1 MKASEVKDLLRDM
14 HSDVSRWVTAEEVP
28 VKTGGGSRRLDFV
41 AMECWESR
49 GHALWGFEVKVSKA
63 DLGREIRDPSKHTC
77 FFECLDYY
85 SIAAPEEIV
94 DVNKVPEAWGIAV
107 VRDNEI
113 RWRRMPQPLHGD
125 RLLDDIPKSF
135 TASFARRAVACSG
148 GQDAC
153 RQAREQ
159 GIEAGTKRAFEEA
172 ENKAKRLQESIDA
185 YKVVFEE
192 LGLNPLKACC
202 WTSFE
207 KAVLEEYAAFRELSL
222 SSIKRTIPN
231 AIEQLKELASLL
243 EINVDGKG
251 NEL

>member
-1 MKASEVKDLLRDM
+1 MKAGEVKDLLRDM

-28 VKTGGGSRRLDFV
+28 VKTGGGNRRLDFV

-63 DLGREIRDPSKHTC
+63 DLAREIRDPSKHTC

-85 SIAAPEEIV
+85 SIAVPEEIV
-94 DVNKVPEAWGIAV
+94 DVDAIPEAWGIAV

-125 RLLDDIPKSF
+125 RLLEETPKSF
-135 TASFARRAVACSG
+135 VASFARRAVASSG
-148 GQDAC
+148 GRDAC

-159 GIEAGTKRAFEEA
+159 GIEAGKKKAFEEA
-172 ENKAKRLQESIDA
+172 EYKAKRLQESLDA
-185 YKVVFEE
+185 YETVFKE
-192 LGLNPLKACC
+192 LGLDPLNAR
-202 WTSFE
+202 WADYE
-207 KAVLEEYAAFRELSL
+207 RAVLEEYVAFRELSL
-222 SSIKRTIPN
+222 SSIKRMIPN
-231 AIEQLKELASLL
+231 AIEQLKGLESLL
-243 EINVDGKG
+243 EINVEGKG

>member
-28 VKTGGGSRRLDFV
+28 VKTGGGNRRLDFV

-63 DLGREIRDPSKHTC
+63 DLAREIRDPSKHTC

-94 DVNKVPEAWGIAV
+94 DVDTVPEAWGIVV
-107 VRDNEI
+107 VRDKEI

-125 RLLDDIPKSF
+125 RLLEETPKSF
-135 TASFARRAVACSG
+135 VASFARRAVACSG
-148 GQDAC
+148 GRDAC

-159 GIEAGTKRAFEEA
+159 GIEVGKKRAFEEA
-172 ENKAKRLQESIDA
+172 EFKAERLQESIDA
-185 YKVVFEE
+185 YEMVFKE
-192 LGLNPLKACC
+192 LDLDPLKTRWADC
-202 WTSFE
+202 E
-207 KAVLEEYAAFRELSL
+207 RALLEEYVEFRKLQL
-222 SSIKRTIPN
+222 PAIKRAIPN
-231 AIEQLKELASLL
+231 AIEELRALEGLL
-243 EINVDGKG
+243 EICVEKKG

>member
-28 VKTGGGSRRLDFV
+28 VKTGGGNRRLDFV

-94 DVNKVPEAWGIAV
+94 DVDTVPEAWGIVV
-107 VRDNEI
+107 VRNNEI

-125 RLLDDIPKSF
+125 RLLEETPKSF
-135 TASFARRAVACSG
+135 AASFARRAVACSG
-148 GQDAC
+148 GRDAC
-153 RQAREQ
+153 RHAREQ
-159 GIEAGTKRAFEEA
+159 GIEAGKKRAFEEA
-172 ENKAKRLQESIDA
+172 ESKAKRLQESIDA
-185 YKVVFEE
+185 YEMVFKE
-192 LGLNPLKACC
+192 LGLDPLNTR
-202 WTSFE
+202 WTSYE
-207 KAVLEEYAAFRELSL
+207 RAVLKEYEEFRKLSL
-222 SSIKRTIPN
+222 PSIRRAIPSV
-231 AIEQLKELASLL
+231 IEELRALEGLL
-243 EINVDGKG
+243 EISADEKG
-251 NEL
+251 DEL

>member
-77 FFECLDYY
+77 FFECLDYS

-125 RLLDDIPKSF
+125 RLLEEIPKSF
-135 TASFARRAVACSG
+135 VASFARRAVACSG
-148 GQDAC
+148 GRDAC

-159 GIEAGTKRAFEEA
+159 GIEVGKERAFEEA
-172 ENKAKRLQESIDA
+172 EYKAKRLQESLDA
-185 YKVVFEE
+185 YKTVFKE
-192 LGLNPLKACC
+192 LGLDPLNAR
-202 WTSFE
+202 WADYE
-207 KAVLEEYAAFRELSL
+207 RAVLEEYVAFRELSL
-222 SSIKRTIPN
+222 SSIKRMIPS
-231 AIEQLKELASLL
+231 AIEQLKGLESLL

>member
-1 MKASEVKDLLRDM
+1 MKAGEVKDLLRDM

-28 VKTGGGSRRLDFV
+28 VKTGGGNRRLDFV

-63 DLGREIRDPSKHTC
+63 DLAREIRDPSKHTC

-85 SIAAPEEIV
+85 SIAVPEEIV
-94 DVNKVPEAWGIAV
+94 DVDAIPEAWGIAV
-107 VRDNEI
+107 ARDNEI

-125 RLLDDIPKSF
+125 RLLEAIPKSF
-135 TASFARRAVACSG
+135 AASFARRAVACSG
-148 GQDAC
+148 GRDVC

-159 GIEAGTKRAFEEA
+159 GIEAGKKRAFEEA
-172 ENKAKRLQESIDA
+172 ECRAKRLEESLDA
-185 YKVVFEE
+185 YETVFKE
-192 LGLNPLKACC
+192 LGLDPLNAR
-202 WTSFE
+202 WADYERT
-207 KAVLEEYAAFRELSL
+207 VLEEYIAFRELSL
-222 SSIKRTIPN
+222 SSIKRMIPS
-231 AIEQLKELASLL
+231 AIEQLKGLESLL

>member
-1 MKASEVKDLLRDM
+1 MKAGEVKDLLRDM

-28 VKTGGGSRRLDFV
+28 VKTGGGNRRLDFV

-63 DLGREIRDPSKHTC
+63 DLAREIRDPSKHTC

-85 SIAAPEEIV
+85 SIAVPEEIV
-94 DVNKVPEAWGIAV
+94 DVDAIPEAWGIAV

-125 RLLDDIPKSF
+125 RLLEETPKSF
-135 TASFARRAVACSG
+135 VASFARRAVASSG
-148 GQDAC
+148 GRDAC

-159 GIEAGTKRAFEEA
+159 GIEAGKKKAFEEA
-172 ENKAKRLQESIDA
+172 EYKAKRLQESLDA
-185 YKVVFEE
+185 YETVFKE
-192 LGLNPLKACC
+192 LGLDPLNAR
-202 WTSFE
+202 WADYE
-207 KAVLEEYAAFRELSL
+207 RAVLEEYVAFRELSL
-222 SSIKRTIPN
+222 SSVKRMIPN
-231 AIEQLKELASLL
+231 AIEQLKGLESLL
-243 EINVDGKG
+243 EINAEGKG